1 MGGSCLPLVC
11 SNKFMDMFQNERKKK
26 IRQLYKQ
33 IWVRLKIEKASGP
46 KMGSPA
52 DFIIIDS
59 YLDSIK
65 SVLQP
70 IIKQSDS
77 EKTK

>member
-1 MGGSCLPLVC
+1 
-11 SNKFMDMFQNERKKK
+11 
-26 IRQLYKQ
+26 
-33 IWVRLKIEKASGP
+33 
-46 KMGSPA
+46 MGSPA